1 MRVRSVVF
9 LVLLT
14 MASVDVRAARLLVTT
29 GRAVFAGAGQAKAV
43 VLQGEAATRV
53 EVTADGKTSVFVAD
67 DEGVW
72 AITSVG
78 GAAWQERRWQQGD
91 AWVLALLVALDPK
104 AQGVRTERGLPTR
117 YEPQSGSKVQIPAVE
132 YHRDSKGIVSYT
144 AGTIQVKRTESGP
157 LPQLAADAF
166 AVPKKQRSGL
176 AKLADATAG
185 LFASDKPNVSS
196 TAGARGV
203 TEEEKKLGSSYNFAA
218 VEKVEKTSVD
228 RADVDRFIREG
239 KLGGGS

>member
-1 MRVRSVVF
+1 MRMRSVVVP
-9 LVLLT
+9 VLLALT
-14 MASVDVRAARLLVTT
+14 ATEAGAARLLATT
-29 GRAVFAGAGQAKAV
+29 GRAVFAGPAEGKAV
-43 VLQGEAATRV
+43 VLQAEAATRI
-53 EVTADGKTSVFVAD
+53 EVTAGGKTSVFVAD
-67 DEGVW
+67 SEGVW

-78 GAAWQERRWQQGD
+78 GVAWQERRWPQGD

-104 AQGVRTERGLPTR
+104 AQGVRTEHGLPTR
-117 YEPQSGSKVQIPAVE
+117 YEPPPGAKVQIPAVA
-132 YHRDSKGIVSYT
+132 YRRDSKGVVGY
-144 AGTIQVKRTESGP
+144 AVGDIQVKRTESGP

-166 AVPKKQRSGL
+166 AVPKKQRTGL

-203 TEEEKKLGSSYNFAA
+203 TEEEKKLGSGYDFAA
-218 VEKVEKTSVD
+218 VEKVEKTTVD
-228 RADVDRFIREG
+228 RADVEKFIRDG

>member
-1 MRVRSVVF
+1 MKLRSV
-9 LVLLT
+9 LVLALLYL
-14 MASVDVRAARLLVTT
+14 AAADAGAARLLAKT
-29 GRAVFAGAGQAKAV
+29 GRAVYTGPAQGKAV
-43 VLQGEAATRV
+43 VLQAEAATRV
-53 EVTADGKTSVFVAD
+53 EVTAGGKSSVFVAD
-67 DEGVW
+67 GDGVW

-78 GAAWQERRWQQGD
+78 GVAWQERRWSQGD

-104 AQGVRTERGLPTR
+104 AEGVRTERGLPR
-117 YEPQSGSKVQIPAVE
+117 SYQPQSGSKVQIPAVE
-132 YHRDSKGIVSYT
+132 YRRDSKGVVGYT
-144 AGTIQVKRTESGP
+144 VGAVEVRRTESGP
-157 LPQLAADAF
+157 LPQLTADAF

-185 LFASDKPNVSS
+185 LFASDKPAVSS

-218 VEKVEKTSVD
+218 VEKVEKVTVEQG
-228 RADVDRFIREG
+228 DVDNFIRAG

>member
-1 MRVRSVVF
+1 MKPSRVV
-9 LVLLT
+9 LVALLGL
-14 MASVDVRAARLLVTT
+14 AAAEARAARLLATP
-29 GRAVFAGAGQAKAV
+29 GRSVFAGVGGKAV
-43 VLQGEAATRV
+43 VLQAEGATRV
-53 EVTADGKTSVFVAD
+53 EVTAGGKTSVFVAD

-72 AITSVG
+72 AITGVG
-78 GAAWQERRWQQGD
+78 GVAWQERRWQQGD

-117 YEPQSGSKVQIPAVE
+117 YQPQSGSKVQIPAVE
-132 YHRDSKGIVSYT
+132 YRRDAKGIVSYT
-144 AGTIQVKRTESGP
+144 AGAIQVKRTESGP

-166 AVPKKQRSGL
+166 AVPRKQRSGL
-176 AKLADATAG
+176 GKLADAAAG

-203 TEEEKKLGSSYNFAA
+203 TEEEKKLGTSYNFVA
-218 VEKVEKTSVD
+218 VEKVEKITVD
-228 RADVDRFIREG
+228 QAEVDKFIRAG